1 MLNITTIKAMAKDMD
16 DTMYAVIV
24 LSESL
29 FGFGVPEKDRT
40 KIIEVNPT
48 NDLHRVSVGH
58 YTFTVEELSSD
69 DIESMFVLGFTVV
82 GDNVPFRF
90 FNKSEDAVEALMAEV
105 YLTAHTTR
113 HPSESERKSAIDFC
127 KTLGQYDL
135 EGDNQEFTD
144 QCDGNRYWFRNYTY
158 PTAGV
163 DGTVRKRWH
172 VATCRVCSLTDI
184 RIVDTEEDKL
194 WV

>member
-16 DTMYAVIV
+16 DTLYAVIV
-24 LSESL
+24 LSEAL
-29 FGFGVPEKDRT
+29 FGFAVPEKDRT

-48 NDLHRVSVGH
+48 NDLYFVSVGH
-58 YTFTVEELSSD
+58 YTFIVEELSSD

-105 YLTAHTTR
+105 YLTAHTIR

-163 DGTVRKRWH
+163 DGIVRKRWH
-172 VATCRVCSLTDI
+172 VATCRVYSLTDI
-184 RIVDTEEDKL
+184 RIVDTEEGKL

>member
-1 MLNITTIKAMAKDMD
+1 MKFATIKALVEEGNKPL
-16 DTMYAVIV
+16 YAVIV
-24 LSESL
+24 LSEAL
-29 FGFGVPEKDRT
+29 FGFAVPEKDRT

-105 YLTAHTTR
+105 YLTAHTIR
-113 HPSESERKSAIDFC
+113 HPSESDRKSAVDFC

-144 QCDGNRYWFRNYTY
+144 QCDGNRY
-158 PTAGV
+158 
-163 DGTVRKRWH
+163 
-172 VATCRVCSLTDI
+172 
-184 RIVDTEEDKL
+184 
-194 WV
+194 

>member
-1 MLNITTIKAMAKDMD
+1 
-16 DTMYAVIV
+16 
-24 LSESL
+24 
-29 FGFGVPEKDRT
+29 
-40 KIIEVNPT
+40 
-48 NDLHRVSVGH
+48 
-58 YTFTVEELSSD
+58 
-69 DIESMFVLGFTVV
+69 
-82 GDNVPFRF
+82 
-90 FNKSEDAVEALMAEV
+90 MAEV
-105 YLTAHTTR
+105 YLTAHTIR

-172 VATCRVCSLTDI
+172 VATCRVYSLTDI

>member
-1 MLNITTIKAMAKDMD
+1 MKFATIKALVEEENKP
-16 DTMYAVIV
+16 MYAVIV
-24 LSESL
+24 LSEAL
-29 FGFGVPEKDRT
+29 FGFAVPEKDRT
-40 KIIEVNPT
+40 KVIEVNPT
-48 NDLHRVSVGH
+48 NDLHRVSVGY
-58 YTFTVEELSSD
+58 YTFIVEELSSD
-69 DIESMFVLGFTVV
+69 DIESMFILGFTVV

-105 YLTAHTTR
+105 YLTAHTIR

-172 VATCRVCSLTDI
+172 VATCRVYSLTDI
-184 RIVDTEEDKL
+184 RIVDTEGDKL